1 MRDADFWNVI
11 AILMLIFCAIAGVA
25 ILARMIYLAVKGL
38 KEKPEEQA
46 AIGKRET
53 PWIV

>member
-1 MRDADFWNVI
+1 MRYTDFWTVL
-11 AILMLIFCAIAGVA
+11 AILSLIFCAIAGVT
-25 ILARMIYLAVKGL
+25 ILARITYLVVKGF